1 MLKIKD
7 TAIGGLK
14 IIESQAF
21 QDDRGAFFRAFCKD
35 ILAQHGINFDLCQT
49 NVSINP
55 HKQTMR
61 GFHYQK
67 EPTSEAKILTCLTGE
82 IYNVVIDLRPESKT
96 YLKHQAFHI
105 DAQSHQSLLV
115 PAGCANAFLT
125 MQNDTIIYYLM
136 DAYFSPDNYTGFRY
150 DDPFFNISWPKAAK
164 IISDKD
170 RNFQAFKEDNSS

>member
-7 TAIGGLK
+7 TTIGGLK

-21 QDDRGAFFRAFCKD
+21 RDNRGAFFRAFCKD
-35 ILAQHGINFDLCQT
+35 NLDQHGVKFDICQT

-55 HKQTMR
+55 HQFTMR

-67 EPTSEAKILTCLTGE
+67 VPASEAKILTCLAGE
-82 IYNVVIDLRPESKT
+82 IYNVVIDLRPNSET

-105 DAQSHQSLLV
+105 DSKAHQSLLV

-125 MQNDTIIYYLM
+125 MQDDTIIYYLM
-136 DAYFSPDNYTGFRY
+136 DAYFSHDNYTGFRY
-150 DDPFFNISWPKAAK
+150 DDSFFNISWPKETK
-164 IISDKD
+164 VISEKD
-170 RNFQAFKEDNSS
+170 LNFVPFEETNLS